1 MPESKRHFKLRTTLF
16 AILELALGKDV
27 VLGSDQ
33 FVYWNARDPRRCLAP
48 DVFVFV
54 GRPDEDIQSWKTW
67 ERGGP
72 PQLAVEITSDSD
84 HEPLRWDDKLE
95 RYHELGVR
103 ELVRF
108 DADAAPGRRLRVWD
122 RLDDDLVERIVEG
135 DSTPCLTLGLTWLV
149 APLADLPAALRLAR
163 EAAILPTPDEARAA
177 AERRVAELE
186 ATLAEERARR

>member
-1 MPESKRHFKLRTTLF
+1 VPESKRHFKLRTALY
-16 AILELALGKDV
+16 AILELALGKSA

-54 GRPDEDIQSWKTW
+54 GRRDEDFTSWKTW

-72 PQLAVEITSDSD
+72 PQLAVEIASESDD
-84 HEPLRWDDKLE
+84 EPIRWAEKLE

-108 DADAAPGRRLRVWD
+108 DSEAGPGGRIRVWD
-122 RLDDDLVERIVEG
+122 RVADDFIERVVEG
-135 DSTPCLTLGLTWLV
+135 DSTTCLTLGLEWVV
-149 APLADLPAALRLAR
+149 APVAEYPAALRLAR
-163 EAAILPTPDEARAA
+163 EPVWDASVGLHSAPCIVTTS
-177 AERRVAELE
+177 RRFG
-186 ATLAEERARR
+186 